1 MVLITKVCWGNQY
14 NVKIE
19 LYDAANSRKTSREN
33 DNLMELPSDVGSP
46 SVDGIVLDPVPE
58 WRENTGIKILLLVL

>member
-1 MVLITKVCWGNQY
+1 
-14 NVKIE
+14 
-19 LYDAANSRKTSREN
+19 
-33 DNLMELPSDVGSP
+33 MELPSDVGSP